1 MFHDTLVPFAE
12 RRIIAMKVLW
22 LVNVKI
28 PEIYTLQGK
37 ENKTYVGGWLSGLLN
52 SLTGDDRISKLILCY
67 PGKDESGKT
76 EKLNYYSFEKDKH
89 DELADYFAGI
99 ISQERPDIIHIHG
112 TEFTHSLMMIQAAE
126 RSGMLQR
133 TVCSI
138 QGLVSA
144 YAEHYYAD
152 APDGVVRSYT
162 LKEAVKRTG
171 LVDLK
176 KNYQRRGKQEIE
188 VLQNC
193 HHIIGRTSWDKACAY
208 LINPQAKYY
217 HCNETLRKEFYTGK
231 WSYPECRP
239 HSVML
244 SQGTK
249 PIKGLHMAIKALG
262 IVKRFYPDVL
272 AYVAGDNILAGSHL
286 RKDSYTRY
294 IEKLID
300 ENGLKGQ
307 IIFTGGLDAAQMK
320 EKMLSVNA
328 FVLPSSIENSPN
340 SLGEAM
346 LLGVPCVASDVGGV
360 TDMMSPNTE
369 GYVYPFAE
377 YYKLAYYLI
386 DLFGQEKIA
395 EIMGE
400 YASIRARETHDAEKN
415 SEQIVSIYSEII
427 GEDENSEIYR

>member
-1 MFHDTLVPFAE
+1 
-12 RRIIAMKVLW
+12 MKVLW

-37 ENKTYVGGWLSGLLN
+37 KNKTYVGGWLSGLFN
-52 SLTGDDRISKLILCY
+52 SLTSDDRISKLIICY
-67 PGKDESGKT
+67 PGKEESGKT
-76 EKLNYYSFEKDKH
+76 ERLNYYTFGKDKH
-89 DELADYFAGI
+89 DELADYFVSI
-99 ISQERPDIIHIHG
+99 ISEERPDIIHIHG
-112 TEFTHSLMMIQAAE
+112 TEFAHSLMMIQAAK
-126 RSGMLQR
+126 RSGMLNR

-138 QGLVSA
+138 QGLVSF

-152 APDGVVRSYT
+152 VPDYVVRSCT
-162 LKEAVKRTG
+162 LKEAVKRTR

-176 KNYQRRGKQEIE
+176 RNYQRRGKQEIE
-188 VLQNC
+188 VLLNC
-193 HHIIGRTSWDKACAY
+193 HHIIGRTSWDRACAY
-208 LINPQAKYY
+208 LINPKANYY
-217 HCNETLRKEFYTGK
+217 HCNETLRKEFYTGG
-231 WSYPECRP
+231 WSYSECRP

-262 IVKRFYPDVL
+262 IVRRFYPDVI
-272 AYVAGDNILAGSHL
+272 AYVAGDNILKGSHL
-286 RKDSYTRY
+286 RKDSYSRY
-294 IEKLID
+294 IEKLIE

-307 IIFTGGLDAAQMK
+307 IIFTGGLDATQMK

-360 TDMMSPNTE
+360 TDMMAPNKE
-369 GYVYPFAE
+369 GLVYPFTE
-377 YYKLAYYLI
+377 YYKLAYYLV
-386 DLFGQEKIA
+386 DLFRQEKKA

-400 YASIRARETHDAEKN
+400 CASIRARKTHDAEKN
-415 SEQIVSIYSEII
+415 AEKTISIYSEII
-427 GEDENSEIYR
+427 GEEGYSETYR